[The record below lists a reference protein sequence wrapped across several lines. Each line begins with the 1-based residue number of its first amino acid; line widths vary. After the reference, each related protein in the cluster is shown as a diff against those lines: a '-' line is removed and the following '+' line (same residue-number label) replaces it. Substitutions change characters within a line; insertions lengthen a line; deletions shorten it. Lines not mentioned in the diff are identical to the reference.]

1 MKEKRNIVIVEP
13 FSTGFNLIDD
23 VKARG
28 YQPVTMFTEPPGS
41 DEDRENIR
49 QAKELLIASFPKDVP
64 IISNTASY
72 EELLEKVRR
81 YDPLLV
87 IAGSEFGVETAT
99 HLASDLGLRGNKW
112 ANIEKMTKK
121 SEMHRALAEA
131 GVRHIRGRIV
141 KSEAEARAF
150 YEELGTTHIV
160 IKPTRGAGTQGVFF
174 CKGLDETLSV
184 VRRQLAL
191 TQENPYMGDLLMQ
204 ERIIGKEY
212 IVNTVS
218 CGGKHRLVSIW
229 HYDKLVMN
237 GSYIY
242 NYGTSD
248 THLDVGHSRMVH
260 YAFSVLDA
268 IGIEWGAVHGE
279 YMIDERGPVLIEV
292 NCRPMGG
299 SMSRQFLEA
308 INGHHETDVHLDA
321 YLNPQKFEQEAQK
334 PYRLLRKGALK
345 PLIVQGDIDLQSA
358 PVLQIVRHLKSFYSA
373 SLERMAGAPHISP
386 TRDFE
391 TSGGIIYLL
400 SDNEQQVKDDL
411 DFLHL
416 IEMKYPQM
424 LFNELKAPDEPQA
437 KRNPLRQ
444 MLSEMGV
451 EGSTLVFSDSDE
463 VDDSATVVNG
473 RQLAAAYD
481 SYELGLLDISRKES
495 FGDVESLLQQVFL
508 FLDKLREGARVYVPE
523 STYCHLP
530 YGIDSM
536 EIIFRAAGLS
546 IEAPRP
552 NDSHMMIA
560 YKS

>member
-1 MKEKRNIVIVEP
+1 MKRNIVIAEP

-28 YQPVTMFTEPPGS
+28 YQPVVMFATPPGS
-41 DEDRENIR
+41 EEDRKVIR
-49 QAKELLIASFPKDVP
+49 QQEAMFMTRIPKDVP
-64 IISNTASY
+64 VIAENPDYDEVLA
-72 EELLEKVRR
+72 EVRR

-87 IAGSEFGVETAT
+87 IAGSEFGVEIAT

-112 ANIEKMTKK
+112 ANIDKMTKK

-141 KSEAEARAF
+141 KSEADVRAF
-150 YEELGTTHIV
+150 YEELDTTHIV

-174 CKGLDETLSV
+174 CEGLDETLDV

-191 TQENPYMGDLLMQ
+191 AQDNPYLSDLLMQ

-242 NYGTSD
+242 NYGISD
-248 THLDVGHSRMVH
+248 TRLDVGHSRLIH
-260 YAFSVLDA
+260 YAFDVLDA

-279 YMIDERGPVLIEV
+279 YMFDERGPVLIEV
-292 NCRPMGG
+292 NCRPMGA
-299 SMSRQFLEA
+299 SLPRKFLEA
-308 INGHHETDVHLDA
+308 INGHHESDVHLDA
-321 YLNPQKFEQEAQK
+321 YLNPAKFEQDARK
-334 PYRLLRKGALK
+334 PYRLKRKGAFK
-345 PLIVQGDIDLQSA
+345 PLIVANDINLQSA
-358 PVLQIVRHLKSFYSA
+358 PILQIARHLKSFYGA
-373 SLERMAGAPHISP
+373 MLDRMAGDPHIGP

-391 TSGGIIYLL
+391 TAGGIIYLL

-424 LFNELKAPDEPQA
+424 LFNELKPADVPPVR
-437 KRNPLRQ
+437 RNSLSQ
-444 MLSEMGV
+444 MLADMNA
-451 EGSTLVFSDSDE
+451 EGATLVFSDSGDE
-463 VDDSATVVNG
+463 SDRATVLDG
-473 RQLAAAYD
+473 HQLADAYD
-481 SYELGLLDISRKES
+481 GYELGLLDISRPQS
-495 FGDVESLLQQVFL
+495 YADVESLFQQIFTFL
-508 FLDKLREGARVYVPE
+508 GKLREGARVYVPE

-530 YGIDSM
+530 YGIDGM
-536 EIIFRAAGLS
+536 EIILHAAGLS

-552 NDSHMMIA
+552 SDSHMMVA
-560 YKS
+560 SK

>member
-1 MKEKRNIVIVEP
+1 MKRNIVIVEP

-23 VKARG
+23 VKTRG
-28 YQPVTMFTEPPGS
+28 YQPVVMSAIPPGS
-41 DEDRENIR
+41 EEDRKIIHE
-49 QAKELLIASFPKDVP
+49 AKAMFLARIPKDVP
-64 IISNTASY
+64 VIDENPNYDEVLAQ
-72 EELLEKVRR
+72 VRS

-87 IAGSEFGVETAT
+87 IVASEFGVELGTR
-99 HLASDLGLRGNKW
+99 LASDLGLRGNKW
-112 ANIEKMTKK
+112 ANIDKMTKK
-121 SEMHRALAEA
+121 SEMHRALADA

-150 YEELGTTHIV
+150 YEELGTTHVV

-174 CKGLDETLSV
+174 CEGLDETLAV

-191 TQENPYMGDLLMQ
+191 AQDNPYMGDLLMQ

-218 CGGKHRLVSIW
+218 CGGKHRLVSMW

-242 NYGTSD
+242 NYGITD
-248 THLDVGHSRMVH
+248 TRLDVGHSRLVH

-292 NCRPMGG
+292 NCRPMGA

-321 YLNPQKFEQEAQK
+321 YLDPEKFEQEARK
-334 PYRLLRKGALK
+334 PYRPKRMGAFK
-345 PLIVQGDIDLQSA
+345 PLIVANDMNLLSA
-358 PVLQIVRHLKSFYSA
+358 PILQIAKQLKSYHSA
-373 SLERMAGAPHISP
+373 SLDRTAGDPFISR

-391 TSGGIIYLL
+391 TAGGLIYLL
-400 SDNEQQVKDDL
+400 SDDEHQVKEDL
-411 DFLHL
+411 NFLHL

-424 LFNELKAPDEPQA
+424 LFNELKATDDPLV
-437 KRNPLRQ
+437 KRNSLEQ
-444 MLSEMGV
+444 MLDETDMK
-451 EGSTLVFSDSDE
+451 GSTLVFSDSDE
-463 VDDSATVVNG
+463 ESDRATVVNSH
-473 RQLAAAYD
+473 QLADAYD
-481 SYELGLLDISRKES
+481 SYELGLLDISRQKS
-495 FGDVESLLQQVFL
+495 YADVESLLQQIFL
-508 FLDKLREGARVYVPE
+508 FLGKLREGARVYVPE

-530 YGIDSM
+530 YGIDGM
-536 EIIFRAAGLS
+536 EIIFHAAGLS

-552 NDSHMMIA
+552 NDSNMLIA
-560 YKS
+560 SK